1 MARRQRTIAELEAVT
16 SSNGAPSARNL
27 LVTVFGDALL
37 PHGAGTS
44 VSVRSL
50 GALLASFG
58 VSERLVRTSLT
69 RLVNERLLT
78 SANLDRRSYYAVA
91 PGSLELFADADL
103 RIYAARTSEWDGQ
116 WTLVVID
123 ANEGTPA
130 QRAQLRQELAWI
142 GFGSAGPNVMASPL
156 VPAETA
162 AHVVERIGGF
172 DNVLVSRSTVVP
184 SPATL
189 GPEDLAHR
197 VAELDAIG
205 ARYEQ
210 FMSPFTRFDE
220 TVAAGLTPELA
231 FKLRTLLIAGF
242 RRVVLTDPQLPQELL
257 PADWIGRRA
266 RSLVASLYDAVADAS
281 EQFLVATVDPPLEQ
295 PLPPRHR
302 MERRPDLNI

>member
-1 MARRQRTIAELEAVT
+1 MGPRSSRRAIAELEAAT

-44 VSVRSL
+44 ASVRSL

-58 VSERLVRTSLT
+58 VSDRLVRTSLT
-69 RLVNERLLT
+69 RLVNERLFNST
-78 SANLDRRSYYAVA
+78 NIDRRSYYAVEPDA
-91 PGSLELFADADL
+91 LELFADADA
-103 RIYAARTSEWDGQ
+103 RIYATGTAEWDGL

-123 ANEGTPA
+123 ANEGSAA
-130 QRAQLRQELAWI
+130 QRGRLRQELAWI

-156 VPAETA
+156 VPAESA
-162 AHVVERIGGF
+162 AHVVERVGGF
-172 DNVLVSRSTVVP
+172 GNVVVSRSTVVR

-210 FMSPFTRFDE
+210 FISRFAGFDVSVAGALSPE
-220 TVAAGLTPELA
+220 MA

-242 RRVVLTDPQLPQELL
+242 RRVVLTDPQLPRELL
-257 PADWIGRRA
+257 PGDWIGVRA
-266 RSLVASLYDAVADAS
+266 RNLVASLYGAVAEPS
-281 EQFLVATVDPPLEQ
+281 ERFLVATVDPRLGQ
-295 PLPPRHR
+295 PLPPSGRF
-302 MERRPDLNI
+302 I